1 MAVLQMK
8 KKAVVDIDDLVVQY
22 DKCRVEQKLLKTR
35 MDDLAK
41 QIKEYALINGAKD
54 DKGSC
59 YCENDKFVFGATA
72 TKKVKLDEEAMV
84 ELCKSKGLSECL
96 KVTTTLDYDGV
107 DKAIDSGSLTESE
120 VEEHTTIT
128 TNYAVL
134 VKEKEVI
141 AEVQESKLAASN
153 KPKRTLRGIK
163 R

>member
-41 QIKEYALINGAKD
+41 QIKEYALSNGAKD

-72 TKKVKLDEEAMV
+72 TKKVKLDEEAMID
-84 ELCKSKGLSECL
+84 LCKAKGLSECL
-96 KVTTTLDYDGV
+96 KVKRKT
-107 DKAIDSGSLTESE
+107 SGC
-120 VEEHTTIT
+120 HPIT
-128 TNYAVL
+128 G
-134 VKEKEVI
+134 EKLEW
-141 AEVQESKLAASN
+141 EYYK
-153 KPKRTLRGIK
+153 K
-163 R
+163 